1 MPWSCAAS
9 GSVGR
14 TRVPRAPRALT
25 SVEPIIETQRLVA
38 LAREASRGFERLVAL
53 ARFVRTPRHS
63 RGRPLR
69 LLPLAL
75 TLVDVAATHLVA
87 RAPRGLASTIAGR
100 ASSRA
105 AAEW

>member
-1 MPWSCAAS
+1 MPWSCAAG

-53 ARFVRTPRHS
+53 A
-63 RGRPLR
+63 LR
-69 LLPLAL
+69 LLTRAL